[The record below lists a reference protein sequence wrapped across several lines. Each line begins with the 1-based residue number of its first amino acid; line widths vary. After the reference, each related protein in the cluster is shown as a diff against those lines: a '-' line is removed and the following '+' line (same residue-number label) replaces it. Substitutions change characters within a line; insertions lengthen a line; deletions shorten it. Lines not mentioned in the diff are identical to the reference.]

1 MVLYF
6 IEDRS
11 YQSLQ
16 TGYVEKYTIRPSVLM
31 NYIMRLVLVLGGLCF
46 NKSRRPFGTTL
57 KAHQKVYQTGSK
69 VK

>member
-1 MVLYF
+1 MLLYF
-6 IEDRS
+6 IENRS

-16 TGYVEKYTIRPSVLM
+16 TAYVEKFTSRPSVLM

-46 NKSRRPFGTTL
+46 YKSRRPFGTNL
-57 KAHQKVYQTGSK
+57 KANQKVYQTGSK